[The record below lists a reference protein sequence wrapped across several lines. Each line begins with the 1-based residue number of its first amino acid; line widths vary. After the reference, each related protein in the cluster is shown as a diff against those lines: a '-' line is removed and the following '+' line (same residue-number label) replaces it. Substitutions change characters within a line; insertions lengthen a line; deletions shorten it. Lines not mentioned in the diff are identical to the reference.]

1 MTPRPAADPPHLSPP
16 APGPAGGLARLP
28 TAAGPGGEPPH
39 VAAPGRPAGGR
50 PHLPAAESLTAWS
63 CLAPA
68 LAPDNSAVAFI
79 SDHDGSP
86 RVWVRPLRDGAEA
99 WAVDTGPQPA
109 VDVSWAPTGTHLAVL
124 VAPGG
129 GEHTQVW
136 TVQPHGGDLRLL
148 SAPAGGSA
156 GVVRWTGRGETLLV
170 TETSATGLARAV
182 LIDAVTGG
190 RQVIAAGPLLRPV
203 AISRDHVTMLLRRGP
218 RGRRRMFVADLAAE
232 ALGAHVPSG
241 ERPLLP
247 GLPGTTDDG
256 ALSPDG
262 RIAYLVSDAGR
273 DRAALL
279 AVRQGAEAVV
289 LAERRDAELDR
300 LALSAD
306 GRRALLVWNAHG
318 RSELDVME
326 LDSGELHHL
335 PPPPAAVIT
344 SARIG
349 WDGTLAALAAESP
362 QEPSHVLLCDLD
374 AGDHW
379 EGYRTAAGAGPL
391 PTAAGAELVRFRAR
405 DGLELAAWL
414 YRPPLTRGPVPFAVF
429 LHGGPEDQER
439 PTFNPLYQNLLAAG
453 IGVFAPNVRGSG
465 GYGRAFRQADDRE
478 LRFDAVNDVADCV
491 AELVRLGA
499 GDPSRLACM
508 GWSYGGYLTL
518 ATLVTHPHLFRAGVT
533 VSGIADFATFYARAE
548 PWIAA
553 AAVGEYGHPDA
564 DRELLRALSP
574 LHSLDR
580 LAVPL
585 LVVHGAQDTN
595 VPLYEAEQVIE
606 AATAL
611 GVPCDHLV
619 FQDEGH
625 EIRRIGNRIS
635 FVTRV
640 ADWLAHRLRVP
651 PRRP

>member
-1 MTPRPAADPPHLSPP
+1 M
-16 APGPAGGLARLP
+16 
-28 TAAGPGGEPPH
+28 
-39 VAAPGRPAGGR
+39 
-50 PHLPAAESLTAWS
+50 
-63 CLAPA
+63 
-68 LAPDNSAVAFI
+68 
-79 SDHDGSP
+79 
-86 RVWVRPLRDGAEA
+86 
-99 WAVDTGPQPA
+99 
-109 VDVSWAPTGTHLAVL
+109 
-124 VAPGG
+124 
-129 GEHTQVW
+129 
-136 TVQPHGGDLRLL
+136 
-148 SAPAGGSA
+148 
-156 GVVRWTGRGETLLV
+156 
-170 TETSATGLARAV
+170 
-182 LIDAVTGG
+182 
-190 RQVIAAGPLLRPV
+190 
-203 AISRDHVTMLLRRGP
+203 
-218 RGRRRMFVADLAAE
+218 
-232 ALGAHVPSG
+232 
-241 ERPLLP
+241 
-247 GLPGTTDDG
+247 
-256 ALSPDG
+256 
-262 RIAYLVSDAGR
+262 
-273 DRAALL
+273 
-279 AVRQGAEAVV
+279 
-289 LAERRDAELDR
+289 
-300 LALSAD
+300 
-306 GRRALLVWNAHG
+306 
-318 RSELDVME
+318 
-326 LDSGELHHL
+326 
-335 PPPPAAVIT
+335 
-344 SARIG
+344 
-349 WDGTLAALAAESP
+349 
-362 QEPSHVLLCDLD
+362 
-374 AGDHW
+374 
-379 EGYRTAAGAGPL
+379 
-391 PTAAGAELVRFRAR
+391 
-405 DGLELAAWL
+405 
-414 YRPPLTRGPVPFAVF
+414 
-429 LHGGPEDQER
+429 
-439 PTFNPLYQNLLAAG
+439 
-453 IGVFAPNVRGSG
+453 GVFAPNVRGSG